1 MFGRLA
7 SPFIVAI
14 IVIADFFFHFVHL
27 LSRRL
32 TDATMD
38 SFLQYGRGSA
48 RQKRVSHSDQL
59 TPKSTTFCERLSGE
73 RLDPLQWLAPSYS
86 LPQR

>member
-32 TDATMD
+32 TDAPMD
-38 SFLQYGRGSA
+38 SFLAVADEA
-48 RQKRVSHSDQL
+48 RQDRSEFHIQITL
-59 TPKSTTFCERLSGE
+59 TPKRAQFFLQVSLSWDFSC
-73 RLDPLQWLAPSYS
+73 L
-86 LPQR
+86 